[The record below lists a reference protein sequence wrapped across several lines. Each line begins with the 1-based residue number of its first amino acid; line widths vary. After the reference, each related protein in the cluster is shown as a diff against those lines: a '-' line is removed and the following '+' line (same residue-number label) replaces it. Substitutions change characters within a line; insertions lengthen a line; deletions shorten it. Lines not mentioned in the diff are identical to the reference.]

1 MHIKR
6 LSSFLAVLALALL
19 PTLTTA
25 CGGSSD
31 NAKGGAASTTS
42 TPPATR
48 GNVGGTLTFGQL
60 APQTGS
66 IASISPSLTTPV
78 RIAVDEINAAGG
90 VNGQPVALAVADD
103 GGGENPPVAKAS
115 LDTLLTTSKVDAIV
129 GPTASGTALDLLG
142 TIRQD
147 GVLTCSG
154 STSAEELSVADSG
167 GYFFRTAPPDRLQAL
182 ALARLVVAQGKHK
195 PVIIA
200 RDDGYGDAFA
210 LPLARELRNLDAAP
224 VGSVIRYK
232 PTARNLAG
240 IGTRAASRHPDSIIT
255 ISLPDDGA
263 RIVQSLNAAGV
274 GPAQVPLY
282 TADGMQST
290 TLHTKVDPANPASVV
305 GIVGTAPAAAP
316 AGPDNAFTD
325 ALRKAGVAPIFSA
338 YYHDCTILTAL
349 AAVQAKSDDPAKMK
363 AAFAKSLSGTT
374 DCSTFAACTQALA
387 AGKTIHYRGAS
398 SAFDH
403 WDGTEPGDGT
413 YDVWSYGGA
422 GNVVTGTPSQ
432 QIRVP

>member
-6 LSSFLAVLALALL
+6 PSSFLAVLALALL

-31 NAKGGAASTTS
+31 GAKSGDPSSTSGSTAS
-42 TPPATR
+42 R
-48 GNVGGTLTFGQL
+48 GNVDGTLALGQL
-60 APQTGS
+60 APQSGS
-66 IASISPSLTTPV
+66 ISSIAPSLTTPV

-90 VNGQPVALAVADD
+90 VNGRPIALAVADD
-103 GGGENPPVAKAS
+103 GGGDNPPVATAS
-115 LDTLLTTSKVDAIV
+115 LDTLLNTSKVDAIV
-129 GPTASGTALDLLG
+129 GPSASGTALDLLG
-142 TIRQD
+142 TIRRD

-182 ALARLVVAQGKHK
+182 ALARLVVAQGKHQ

-200 RDDGYGDAFA
+200 RDDGYGDAFVA
-210 LPLARELRNLDAAP
+210 PLARELRKLDAAP
-224 VGSVIRYK
+224 VGPVIRYK

-240 IGTRAASRHPDSIIT
+240 IGKRVASRHPDSVIT

-263 RIVQSLNAAGV
+263 RIVQSLIAAGV

-290 TLHTKVDPANPASVV
+290 TFHTKVDPANPAQVG

-316 AGPDNAFTD
+316 AGPESAFTN

-338 YYHDCTILTAL
+338 YYYDCAILTAL

-363 AAFAKSLSGTT
+363 AAFAKSLRGTT
-374 DCSTFAACTQALA
+374 DCATFAECTQALA

-403 WDGTEPGDGT
+403 WNGSEPGDGT

-432 QIRVP
+432 QIKVP